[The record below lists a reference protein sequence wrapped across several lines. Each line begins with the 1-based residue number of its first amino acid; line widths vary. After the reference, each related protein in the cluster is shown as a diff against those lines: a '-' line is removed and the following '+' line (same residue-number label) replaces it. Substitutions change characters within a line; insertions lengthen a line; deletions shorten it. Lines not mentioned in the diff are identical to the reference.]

1 MDTVLSDLVSLTS
14 LVILTSSES
23 KGSLLRPFERVGL
36 ANTRVTLAFL
46 AGRLDFP
53 PLKIRSLEFCAR
65 NTLADL
71 APNTN

>member
-1 MDTVLSDLVSLTS
+1 METVLFDLVSLTS

-23 KGSLLRPFERVGL
+23 KGSLLRPFERVGF

-53 PLKIRSLEFCAR
+53 PLKIKSLEFCAR